1 MKISDFIKDASDSD
15 DSSKTLVNLE
25 EVEKTAELL
34 ESFSEEDS
42 LLDDLAKLAVLQDV
56 VGQNKKE
63 FEKLSKY
70 WTNNK
75 K

>member
-1 MKISDFIKDASDSD
+1 MKISDFIKDASEAD
-15 DSSKTLVNLE
+15 DSSKTVVNLE

-56 VGQNKKE
+56 VGQNEKE

-70 WTNNK
+70 WANNK